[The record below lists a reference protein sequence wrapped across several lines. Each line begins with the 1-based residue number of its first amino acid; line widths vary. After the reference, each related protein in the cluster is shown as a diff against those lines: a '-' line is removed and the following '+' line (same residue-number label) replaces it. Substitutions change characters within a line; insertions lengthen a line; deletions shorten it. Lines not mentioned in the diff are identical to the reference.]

1 MTFFSII
8 LGIFLLLLLVTFF
21 KIDTFIS
28 FLLVCLFI
36 GLVEGLSLPETFE
49 AIQKGIGNTMGS
61 LVIILGLGAM
71 LGKLVAESGA
81 ANEITNRL
89 VQLFG
94 IKYVQIAL
102 MATGF
107 IVGIPMFYLV
117 GFVILVPLTIAIA
130 AKTKLPLLYIGLPM
144 LASLSVTHGFLPP
157 HPAPTAIGQMYG
169 ADLGLTLV
177 YGIIAGIPAIFAA
190 KFIMSGTM
198 KRIRPKLLKEYVVEF
213 NPNFKVPSLVIS
225 ISIALL
231 PVILIGGTS
240 LIQVIMGEN
249 GIISAIGDP
258 NFAMLLSVLL
268 AAYFLGVRTGRSTKE
283 VMKIL
288 SSAVSDI
295 AVVLFIIGGAGALKQ
310 VMVTTQISDQIG
322 AAFAGWDLSP
332 LILAWLIAAVIRI
345 CVGSATVAA
354 LTAASI
360 VLPLLATTEVSPELL
375 VLATGAGSLVLSHV
389 NDGGFWLFK
398 EYFNVSIKETLLSW
412 TLMET
417 IVSIVGLIGVLLLN
431 QVI

>member
-1 MTFFSII
+1 MTFISII
-8 LGIFLLLLLVTFF
+8 LGIFLLLLLVTLF
-21 KIDTFIS
+21 KMDTFIS

-36 GLVEGLSLPETFE
+36 GLAEGLSLPETFE
-49 AIQKGIGNTMGS
+49 AIQEGIGSTMGS

-107 IVGIPMFYLV
+107 LVGIPMFYLV

-130 AKTKLPLLYIGLPM
+130 ARTKLPLLYIGLPM

-157 HPAPTAIGQMYG
+157 HPAPTAVGGMYG
-169 ADLGLTLV
+169 ADLGLTLI
-177 YGIIAGIPAIFAA
+177 YGIITGIPAVFAA

-198 KRIRPKLLKEYVVEF
+198 KRIRPALLKEYVVEF
-213 NPNFKVPSLVIS
+213 NPNFKVPSLTVS
-225 ISIALL
+225 ILIALL

-240 LIQVIMGEN
+240 LMQIASGKN
-249 GIISAIGDP
+249 GTISAIGDP
-258 NFAMLLSVLL
+258 NFAMLLSVILG
-268 AAYFLGVRTGRSTKE
+268 AYFLGIRTGRSTKE
-283 VMKIL
+283 VMIIL
-288 SSAVSDI
+288 SSAISDI

-310 VMVTTQISDQIG
+310 VMVTTRISDQIG
-322 AAFAGWDLSP
+322 TALADLQLSP

-360 VLPLLATTEVSPELL
+360 VVPLLATSDVSPELL

-398 EYFNVSIKETLLSW
+398 EYFNVSIKETFMSW

-417 IVSIVGLIGVLLLN
+417 TVSIVGLIGVLLLN